1 MASKRRPPSPQEG
14 SLAEDYWSKEDWSD
28 PKARSGGWTLLVS
41 IGIPGEIPH
50 GRRGAHPSFPAA
62 LAAMGP
68 LLGCCVPAAPVCTLG
83 PMSPGVIYGAAG
95 WGRRMPLELEE
106 PISFELQVPQLNRSC
121 FGCYCGCWVV
131 HGCYGFCGDDSASQ
145 AATSASSS
153 SDEISSAGRLL
164 RVWSRSEGAQEY
176 DLRVWKPERSQPGT

>member
-1 MASKRRPPSPQEG
+1 MRVRVRFPPLFYTYTYELPLRGHRLPYVYSPWGLWGVCSMNGGICHWLKFRRRARPWHQADDVAQEEPAAFFSRLMASKRRPPSPQEG

-68 LLGCCVPAAPVCTLG
+68 LLGCCVLAAPVCTLG
-83 PMSPGVIYGAAG
+83 PMSPGRS
-95 WGRRMPLELEE
+95 RR
-106 PISFELQVPQLNRSC
+106 
-121 FGCYCGCWVV
+121 
-131 HGCYGFCGDDSASQ
+131 
-145 AATSASSS
+145 SST
-153 SDEISSAGRLL
+153 IF
-164 RVWSRSEGAQEY
+164 QEA
-176 DLRVWKPERSQPGT
+176 WAWI